1 MIKVA
6 NINKSFGAQTV
17 LRDVSFEV
25 SEGESVAI
33 IGRSGTGK
41 SVLIKHLVGLMHP
54 DAGEVFIEGE
64 NLVGMAER
72 QLLKVRHKFGMLF
85 ITDL

>member
-6 NINKSFGAQTV
+6 NINKSFGVQTV
-17 LRDVSFEV
+17 LKDISFEV

-41 SVLIKHLVGLMHP
+41 SVLIKHLV
-54 DAGEVFIEGE
+54 ANF
-64 NLVGMAER
+64 
-72 QLLKVRHKFGMLF
+72 
-85 ITDL
+85 T